1 MYILQRRITIKP
13 KEDIMQIYQ
22 CPNCGRTYSEFENV
36 YYCGTCNYR
45 LVKKEDIKSI
55 KNNVVKNNSHVIG
68 RIQDPT
74 KPIVT
79 CPYCKSTNTTKIS
92 GISKAGSVVMFG
104 IFSQKVKKQWHC
116 NDCKSDF

>member
-1 MYILQRRITIKP
+1 
-13 KEDIMQIYQ
+13 MQIYQ

-92 GISKAGSVVMFG
+92 GISKAGSVMMFG

-116 NDCKSDF
+116 NNCNSDF

>member
-1 MYILQRRITIKP
+1 
-13 KEDIMQIYQ
+13 MQSYK
-22 CPNCGRTYSEFENV
+22 CPNCGRV
-36 YYCGTCNYR
+36 YNYGNSVDIMIQCMNCGYP
-45 LVKKEDIKSI
+45 LKKAEEVKT
-55 KNNVVKNNSHVIG
+55 VKHPELNPMLSNSHVIG

-92 GISKAGSVVMFG
+92 GISKAGSVMMFG

-116 NDCKSDF
+116 NNCNSDF